1 MERCDI
7 LSVGAGAAGIA
18 AAKAAWGAGCRQVLL
33 VDRRQEPGGVLGQC
47 AHHGFGPNLTGP
59 EYSRSLLGDFP
70 EGIRWY
76 PNTTV
81 LSLTREKTAWLSGPD
96 VGRKEIGFQQVILAT
111 GCLEIPMGA
120 LPIAGTRPRE
130 IYTAGQM
137 QERMNRSGYVPAGPV
152 VILGGG
158 DLGLIMAGHL
168 GEKGIPVT
176 VVEQRDTCGALARNQ
191 RCLGAYPIELLL
203 GCTISQ
209 VLGYPHLEG
218 VITSK
223 GQLLPCK
230 SLLIAAGLRP
240 DQELAEGLGN
250 PPWLHLCGNCSRVHP
265 MVEAVV
271 REGTQAGIAAWKQI
285 RGTL

>member
-1 MERCDI
+1 MEHCDI
-7 LSVGAGAAGIA
+7 LIVGAGVAGIA
-18 AAKAAWGAGCRQVLL
+18 AAKAARRAGCRQVLL
-33 VDRRQEPGGVLGQC
+33 VDRRKEMGGVLGQC

-59 EYSRSLLGDFP
+59 EYTQSLLGDFP
-70 EGIRWY
+70 EEIGWY

-81 LSLTREKTAWLSGPD
+81 LSLTQEKTAWLSGPD
-96 VGRKEIGFQQVILAT
+96 FGRKKVGFQQVILAT

-120 LPIAGTRPRE
+120 LSIAGTRPRE
-130 IYTAGQM
+130 VYTAGQM
-137 QERMNRSGYVPAGPV
+137 QERVNLHGIVPAGPV

-168 GEKGIPVT
+168 AEKGVPVT
-176 VVEQRDTCGALARNQ
+176 VVEQRDACGALARNQ
-191 RCLGAYPIELLL
+191 RYLEEYPIELLL

-218 VITSK
+218 VVTSR

-230 SLLIAAGLRP
+230 TLLIAAGLRP
-240 DQELAEGLGN
+240 DRELVEGLDN
-250 PPWLHLCGNCSRVHP
+250 PPWLQLCGNCSRVHP

-271 REGTQAGIAAWKQI
+271 REGIQAGLRAWENI